1 MCAHGSAARMLV
13 SRVRA
18 GTIVQPQ
25 THVNKRAAE
34 SRCQL
39 RHPRE
44 DDSFLSKFKPAT
56 RVSLRLDIRARLESG
71 DRSVLV
77 SSAVASVSAPVA
89 MVECLI
95 CDWSYFQVADD
106 SSTSLYPVRVL
117 QPANQQPCT
126 GGPGEHVPGPTCIS
140 SPVAQMSS
148 ALAQA
153 RALEED
159 WGLALGWLL
168 GSTVGPI
175 PDSVCRI
182 VLRICSADALQ
193 NSETCLYTSKLGDR
207 SGSYM
212 SGRDCRTGY
221 AHAYCCSI
229 QATWHDAMGLG
240 CDMTKTPW
248 DRLGPFSIFPNLST
262 CDESVLPH
270 GQMLGALSHRSGK
283 WQGLL
288 CHDQIEAAWIGQK
301 PRQICGESE
310 M

>member
-1 MCAHGSAARMLV
+1 
-13 SRVRA
+13 
-18 GTIVQPQ
+18 
-25 THVNKRAAE
+25 
-34 SRCQL
+34 
-39 RHPRE
+39 
-44 DDSFLSKFKPAT
+44 
-56 RVSLRLDIRARLESG
+56 
-71 DRSVLV
+71 
-77 SSAVASVSAPVA
+77 

-95 CDWSYFQVADD
+95 CDWSYFLVADD
-106 SSTSLYPVRVL
+106 SLTSLYPVRVL
-117 QPANQQPCT
+117 QPANQQPWT
-126 GGPGEHVPGPTCIS
+126 GGPGAHVPGPSCIS

-159 WGLALGWLL
+159 WGLALCWLL
-168 GSTVGPI
+168 GLAVGPM

-182 VLRICSADALQ
+182 VLRICSADTVQ
-193 NSETCLYTSKLGDR
+193 NLETRLYTSKLGDR
-207 SGSYM
+207 SGSCIL

-221 AHAYCCSI
+221 AHTCCCSI
-229 QATWHDAMGLG
+229 QATWHDVMGLG

-248 DRLGPFSIFPNLST
+248 DRLGPFQFSRIYLRATNQRS
-262 CDESVLPH
+262 PH

>member
-182 VLRICSADALQ
+182 VLRIALLTRCRAQ
-193 NSETCLYTSKLGDR
+193 RPVCTHPSWATGQVATCQVGTVV
-207 SGSYM
+207 
-212 SGRDCRTGY
+212 RDTRTPTAALFRRHGMMR
-221 AHAYCCSI
+221 
-229 QATWHDAMGLG
+229 WG
-240 CDMTKTPW
+240 W
-248 DRLGPFSIFPNLST
+248 DVI
-262 CDESVLPH
+262 
-270 GQMLGALSHRSGK
+270 
-283 WQGLL
+283 
-288 CHDQIEAAWIGQK
+288 
-301 PRQICGESE
+301 
-310 M
+310 